1 MTPEQFAET
10 LAMGETVSIEFKR
23 CGNQPGQDTFETI
36 CSFSNRFGGSIF
48 LGIADD
54 GTVTGIPT
62 KAALS
67 IKRNIINTVKNEVL
81 FDPPVAVEFED
92 IVHDSKLVIRVWVP
106 SSPVIHRYK
115 KTVFDRIEDVDVKV
129 TKPDALALLYLRKQ
143 GMYSE
148 QKIYPYLT
156 DSDLDLDRMGTY
168 RRMAY
173 RKRANHPWREMGDR
187 EILKSMRLYA
197 LNYET
202 GVEGYTLAAALL
214 LGRDDVIASVCP
226 AYKTDALVVIE
237 DTDRYDD
244 RLTVT
249 TNLVDAHREL
259 SEFLAK
265 HLPDRFQLEGSHA
278 ISPRDIIVRE
288 IVANSL
294 MHREYLSLLPARIT
308 INRDR
313 LTATNASRASFEGQL
328 TPENVT
334 PIPKNPIIERFFN
347 QIGLAEE
354 LGSGTKALFKYTRVY
369 SGADPMLKE
378 GDVFTAVIPLRFP
391 QVGNSANGQDTEG
404 AKGSVTEN
412 SGTGSISIPAVQA
425 PDLSAGG
432 ATPSPSPRRTPT
444 RSTSDQRWSEIE
456 ALFIDHPA
464 ITVKDVAAR
473 CGISPRTAQRF
484 LAQLVDAGVL
494 EAHGNT
500 RGRTYSRAADPGPNA
515 SPSRSTR

>member
-10 LAMGETVSIEFKR
+10 LALGETVSVEFKR

-36 CSFSNRFGGSIF
+36 CSFSNRFGGSVY

-54 GTVTGIPT
+54 GTVTGVPT

-67 IKRNIINTVKNEVL
+67 IKRNIINTVKNEAL
-81 FDPPVAVEFED
+81 FDPPVAIEFED
-92 IVHDSKLVIRVWVP
+92 IVHDGKLVIRVWVP

-115 KTVFDRIEDVDVKV
+115 KTVFDRMEDVDVRV

-143 GMYSE
+143 GMYTE

-173 RKRANHPWREMGDR
+173 QKRANHPWKEMGDR

-202 GVEGYTLAAALL
+202 GAEGYTLAAALL

-226 AYKTDALVVIE
+226 TYKTDALVVIE
-237 DTDRYDD
+237 DADRYDD

-265 HLPDRFQLEGSHA
+265 HLPDRFHLEGSHA
-278 ISPRDIIVRE
+278 ISPRDVIVRE
-288 IVANSL
+288 VVANSL
-294 MHREYLSLLPARIT
+294 THREYLNPLPARMT
-308 INRDR
+308 ISRDR

-354 LGSGTKALFKYTRVY
+354 LGSGTKALFKYTRAY
-369 SGADPMLKE
+369 SGADPILKE
-378 GDVFTAVIPLRFP
+378 GDVFTTVIPLHFP
-391 QVGNSANGQDTEG
+391 QVGNSANEHDAENMTEKNI
-404 AKGSVTEN
+404 AAN
-412 SGTGSISIPAVQA
+412 SGVGSISIPAVQA

-432 ATPSPSPRRTPT
+432 AAPSSSPRRIPT
-444 RSTSDQRWSEIE
+444 RSVSHQRRSEVE
-456 ALFIDHPA
+456 ALFIDHPV
-464 ITVKDVAAR
+464 ITVRDVAAR

-484 LAQLVDAGVL
+484 LAQLVDEGVL
-494 EAHGNT
+494 VAHGNT
-500 RGRTYSRAADPGPNA
+500 KGRTYSRADC
-515 SPSRSTR
+515 RTTK